1 MVLGF
6 RAANRQS
13 FVPKGSITV
22 LSRFP
27 RAVTETAEDLRR
39 FSDLFIERFFC
50 ISYKGEK
57 GADTYTPTT
66 PGKV

>member
-39 FSDLFIERFFC
+39 FSDLFIERFLH
-50 ISYKGEK
+50 KLQRGE
-57 GADTYTPTT
+57 GC
-66 PGKV
+66 